1 MAASA
6 GDAREAPLLEGSGI
20 SKYFGAI
27 TALND
32 VSFHLKRG
40 EVLGVVGDNGAGK
53 STLMKIL
60 SGLYAPSEGQLVFE
74 GRPLRFSSP
83 RDARAVGIEM
93 VYQDLALAG
102 NMPIYENIYLGREP
116 GRSSSGLTVV
126 DQKRARD
133 MAAEHLERLKIHV
146 KQRRPERRGAF
157 RRPAP
162 GRGDRPRHRLRCAHR
177 HHGRADGG
185 ARHQGGR
192 QGARPH
198 QVAEGPRRQRRS

>member
-1 MAASA
+1 MTRTFRLGRAREAGLAASA

-20 SKYFGAI
+20 FKYFGAI

-32 VSFHLKRG
+32 VSFHLQRG

-74 GRPLRFSSP
+74 GRPVRFASP

-116 GRSSSGLTVV
+116 GRKLSASRSSTRS
-126 DQKRARD
+126 A
-133 MAAEHLERLKIHV
+133 
-146 KQRRPERRGAF
+146 
-157 RRPAP
+157 PATW
-162 GRGDRPRHRLRCAHR
+162 
-177 HHGRADGG
+177 
-185 ARHQGGR
+185 
-192 QGARPH
+192 
-198 QVAEGPRRQRRS
+198 RRSTWSG